1 MKHASFTKIVS
12 TLGPASNTKETIR
25 DLALAGVSVFRLN
38 FSHGTHDDH
47 KKNVEYIREIEK
59 EIKRPIGIL
68 CDMQGPK
75 LRIGTFGCDSITLN
89 VGDKFRLD
97 MSPEPGDQN
106 RVCLPHPEI
115 FQAMVPGMDLLL
127 NDGIVRLHIDDFGAD
142 YADTTVI
149 SGGIL
154 SNKKG
159 VNIPGVP
166 LPIDALTEKDKRDL
180 EAALDMGADM
190 IGLSFVQRPEDLLLA
205 RLLIQN
211 RAWIISKIE
220 KPAAL
225 EHLDEIIRLSD
236 GIMVARGDLGV
247 ETPPEKVPVLQ
258 KKIVQACRKANKPVI
273 VATQMLESM
282 VVNPTPTRAEASDV
296 ATAVFD
302 AADAVMLSAE
312 TAAGKYPVQA
322 VSLMDRIIF
331 ETEADELYVKYLDAA
346 RLPPEGTTESAI
358 TVSARVTAQTLK
370 DARAIVSYTMSGA
383 TASRVSRERPYVPV
397 LCMTPDI
404 KVARRMSLLW
414 GIESVVS
421 APAETLDDVAR
432 KANCFAQRL
441 LNVKPGDKLILTAGL
456 PFNIAG
462 NTNIL
467 QIISVSPLNDSD
479 LAFCEIS

>member
-47 KKNVEYIREIEK
+47 RKNVEYIREIEK

-75 LRIGTFGCDSITLN
+75 LRIGTFGCNSITLN

-97 MSPEPGDQN
+97 MSPEPGDEN

-127 NDGIVRLHIDDFGAD
+127 NDGIVRLHVDDFGAD

-205 RLLIQN
+205 RSLIQN

-247 ETPPEKVPVLQ
+247 ETPPGKLIGLSPHGLTLKKRMLYLRRKIDLQMLKAKLKLQ
-258 KKIVQACRKANKPVI
+258 KLFGGNKASPRAAMLDMLRSKPLPVPIELGTKMGKTGGKI
-273 VATQMLESM
+273 
-282 VVNPTPTRAEASDV
+282 
-296 ATAVFD
+296 
-302 AADAVMLSAE
+302 
-312 TAAGKYPVQA
+312 
-322 VSLMDRIIF
+322 
-331 ETEADELYVKYLDAA
+331 DEK
-346 RLPPEGTTESAI
+346 
-358 TVSARVTAQTLK
+358 Q
-370 DARAIVSYTMSGA
+370 
-383 TASRVSRERPYVPV
+383 V
-397 LCMTPDI
+397 LNFMMP
-404 KVARRMSLLW
+404 S
-414 GIESVVS
+414 
-421 APAETLDDVAR
+421 
-432 KANCFAQRL
+432 AQR
-441 LNVKPGDKLILTAGL
+441 A
-456 PFNIAG
+456 
-462 NTNIL
+462 
-467 QIISVSPLNDSD
+467 
-479 LAFCEIS
+479 

>member
-1 MKHASFTKIVS
+1 MKHSSFTKIVS
-12 TLGPASNTKETIR
+12 TLGPASNTKETILE
-25 DLALAGVSVFRLN
+25 LASAGVSVFRLN
-38 FSHGTHDDH
+38 FSHGSHEDH
-47 KKNVEYIREIEK
+47 KRNVAFIREVES
-59 EIKRPIGIL
+59 ELKRPIGIL
-68 CDMQGPK
+68 CDLQGPK

-89 VGDKFRLD
+89 AGDKFRLD
-97 MSPEPGDQN
+97 MSPEAGDQN

-115 FQAMVPGMDLLL
+115 FQAMVKGMDLLL
-127 NDGIVRLHIDDFGAD
+127 NDGIVRLRVDDFGAD
-142 YADTTVI
+142 YADTTVL

-180 EAALDMGADM
+180 AAALDMGADM

-205 RLLIQN
+205 RSLIQN

-322 VSLMDRIIF
+322 VSLMERIIM
-331 ETEADELYVKYLDAA
+331 ETEDDELYVKYLDAA
-346 RLPPEGTTESAI
+346 RLPPEETTESAI

-383 TASRVSRERPYVPV
+383 TASRVSRERPYVPI
-397 LCMTPDI
+397 LCMTPDVR
-404 KVARRMSLLW
+404 VARRMSLLW

-421 APAETLDDVAR
+421 TPADTLNDVAR
-432 KANCFAQRL
+432 KANCFCQRI
-441 LNVKPGDKLILTAGL
+441 LNVTPNSKLIITAGL

-467 QIISVSPLNDSD
+467 QIINVSPINDSD
-479 LAFCEIS
+479 LAFCELT